1 MAGDE
6 LPERVV
12 DLLERLGPNL
22 IFTGSETGVCP
33 SNRSDA
39 NRNAEG
45 VLLDITLPLADF

>member
-12 DLLERLGPNL
+12 DLLERFGPNL
-22 IFTGSETGVCP
+22 IFIGSETGVCP

-45 VLLDITLPLADF
+45 VLLDITFPLADF

>member
-22 IFTGSETGVCP
+22 IFNCSETGVCP
-33 SNRSDA
+33 SNRSGA
-39 NRNAEG
+39 NRNVEG
-45 VLLDITLPLADF
+45 VFLDITLPLADF